1 MNPNDFYGWYLFFAN
16 QGKYTFK
23 NKESEKIEMSIVANS
38 YDEAKELLVKFI
50 QNEEETMGEI
60 SG

>member
-1 MNPNDFYGWYLFFAN
+1 
-16 QGKYTFK
+16 
-23 NKESEKIEMSIVANS
+23 MSIVANS